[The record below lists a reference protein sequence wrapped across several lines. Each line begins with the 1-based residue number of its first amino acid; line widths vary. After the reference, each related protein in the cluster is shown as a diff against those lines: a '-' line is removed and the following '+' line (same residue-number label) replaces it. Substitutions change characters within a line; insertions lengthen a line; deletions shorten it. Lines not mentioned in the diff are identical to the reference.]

1 MSAFG
6 HQQYD
11 SSVTLRE
18 QLLNLHNQVGF
29 ELVIFVVTWW
39 NALSR
44 PRENDVALAKQLYWD
59 GSIVFFVR
67 YTLSC
72 SAAPFSSEIGHILAK
87 IDQHDHLYRRS
98 GVFFNPLSSWY
109 LKANGTIAELDHAR
123 PLVRD
128 FVHSL
133 SVHD

>member
-67 YTLSC
+67 YTLS
-72 SAAPFSSEIGHILAK
+72 LA
-87 IDQHDHLYRRS
+87 LP
-98 GVFFNPLSSWY
+98 PLS
-109 LKANGTIAELDHAR
+109 HPR
-123 PLVRD
+123 
-128 FVHSL
+128 
-133 SVHD
+133 